1 MMAVILVI
9 FVHKFLAMRNLLI
22 ASAFAL
28 LCLPS
33 WGQKKEYLNSEFVV
47 IEEESVSSYTRTSSL
62 KDGFYDVTIT
72 FLGGQMFMTGKY
84 MDEKLEIPHGHFVYY
99 NQNGNKEAEGDYHQG
114 MKVGTW
120 KRWNAEGAPL
130 SDREYQKAPTE
141 SNKIKENSNK
151 ATNPASFS
159 DLENYIEKNL
169 RYPEKAIVNGVKGT
183 VYLSLVIGADGLV
196 KSPKVTQ
203 GVNPELDAAAM
214 QFVMGMPAWT
224 PGQRNGVAI
233 ETEVILPISFE

>member
-1 MMAVILVI
+1 
-9 FVHKFLAMRNLLI
+9 MRNLFI
-22 ASAFAL
+22 AFVFSCF
-28 LCLPS
+28 CLTS
-33 WGQKKEYLNSEFVV
+33 WSQKKEYLNSEFVV

-72 FLGGQMFMTGKY
+72 FLGGQLFMTGKY
-84 MDEKLEIPHGHFVYY
+84 VDEKLEIPHGHFVFY
-99 NQNGNKEAEGDYHQG
+99 NQNGNKEAEGDYHKG

-130 SDREYQKAPTE
+130 PDRPYQKAPEE
-141 SNKIKENSNK
+141 SAKPKENSNK
-151 ATNPASFS
+151 ASVQAGFA

-183 VYLSLVIGADGLV
+183 VYVSFVVGADGLV

-203 GVNPELDAAAM
+203 GVHPELDAAAM

-233 ETEVILPISFE
+233 ESDVILPISFE

>member
-1 MMAVILVI
+1 MRSLFIA
-9 FVHKFLAMRNLLI
+9 FVFSTSCLI
-22 ASAFAL
+22 
-28 LCLPS
+28 S

-62 KDGFYDVTIT
+62 KDGLYDVTIT

-84 MDEKLEIPHGHFVYY
+84 MDEKLEMPHGHFVFY
-99 NQNGNKEAEGDYHQG
+99 NQNGNKEAEGDYNKG

-130 SDREYQKAPTE
+130 PDRAYQKASEE
-141 SNKIKENSNK
+141 SAKTMENSNK
-151 ATNPASFS
+151 ATIQASFS
-159 DLENYIEKNL
+159 DLENYIDKNL
-169 RYPEKAIVNGVKGT
+169 RYPEKAILNGIKGT
-183 VYLSLVIGADGLV
+183 VYLSFVVGADGLV

-203 GVNPELDAAAM
+203 GVHPELDAAAM
-214 QFVMGMPAWT
+214 QFVMGMPAWS

-233 ETEVILPISFE
+233 ESDVILPISFE

>member
-1 MMAVILVI
+1 MRSLFIA
-9 FVHKFLAMRNLLI
+9 FVF
-22 ASAFAL
+22 SCF
-28 LCLPS
+28 CFTS
-33 WGQKKEYLNSEFVV
+33 WSQKKEYLNSEFVV

-62 KDGFYDVTIT
+62 KDGLYDVTIT

-84 MDEKLEIPHGHFVYY
+84 LDEKLEMPHGHFVFY
-99 NQNGNKEAEGDYHQG
+99 NQNGNKEAEGDYHKG

-130 SDREYQKAPTE
+130 PDRPYQKAPEETA
-141 SNKIKENSNK
+141 KPKENSNK
-151 ATNPASFS
+151 ATIQAGFA

-169 RYPEKAIVNGVKGT
+169 RYPEKAVVNGVKGT
-183 VYLSLVIGADGLV
+183 VYVSFVVGSDGLV

-203 GVNPELDAAAM
+203 GVHPELDAAAM

-233 ETEVILPISFE
+233 ESDVILPISFE

>member
-1 MMAVILVI
+1 
-9 FVHKFLAMRNLLI
+9 MRNLFI
-22 ASAFAL
+22 AFVFSCF
-28 LCLPS
+28 CLTS
-33 WGQKKEYLNSEFVV
+33 WSQKKEYLNSEFVV

-72 FLGGQMFMTGKY
+72 FLGGQLFMTGKY
-84 MDEKLEIPHGHFVYY
+84 MDEKLEMPHGHFTFY
-99 NQNGNKEAEGDYHQG
+99 NQNGNKEAEGDYHKG

-130 SDREYQKAPTE
+130 PDRPYQKAPEE
-141 SNKIKENSNK
+141 SAKPKENSNK
-151 ATNPASFS
+151 ATVQAGFA

-183 VYLSLVIGADGLV
+183 VYVSFVVGADGLV

-203 GVNPELDAAAM
+203 GVHPELDAAAM

-233 ETEVILPISFE
+233 ESDVILPISFE

>member
-1 MMAVILVI
+1 
-9 FVHKFLAMRNLLI
+9 MRNLFI
-22 ASAFAL
+22 AFVFSCF
-28 LCLPS
+28 CLTS
-33 WGQKKEYLNSEFVV
+33 WSQKKEYLNSEFVV

-72 FLGGQMFMTGKY
+72 FLGGQLFMTGKY
-84 MDEKLEIPHGHFVYY
+84 MDEKLEMPHGHFTFY
-99 NQNGNKEAEGDYHQG
+99 NQNGNKEAEGDYHKG

-130 SDREYQKAPTE
+130 PDRPYQKAPEE
-141 SNKIKENSNK
+141 SAKPKENSNK
-151 ATNPASFS
+151 ATVQAGFA

-183 VYLSLVIGADGLV
+183 VYVSFVVGADGLV

-203 GVNPELDAAAM
+203 GVHPELDAAAM

-224 PGQRNGVAI
+224 PSQRNGVAI
-233 ETEVILPISFE
+233 ESDVILPISFE